1 MRVRVNHGYVGN
13 LGVRAFRQIFPELR
27 IAAFLLAVTP
37 FLLVSLIPKGY
48 MPSVQADGTFTV
60 TICTPEG
67 HRTVALDADGNIVP
81 EQPDGPDGSNSTDHC
96 LFAGVGSFLGAGEG
110 VELHARLEGPQKL
123 LAKHDPG
130 LPPVSASGHLGAP
143 CSPALDLS
151 NNQST
156 KHHEA
161 SSAAP

>member
-1 MRVRVNHGYVGN
+1 MRVRVNLGYVGN

-81 EQPDGPDGSNSTDHC
+81 ALPDGPEGSNSTDHC

-110 VELHARLEGPQKL
+110 LELRARLEGPHKV
-123 LAKHDPG
+123 LARRDPG
-130 LPPVSASGHLGAP
+130 LPPGTAPGRLGAR
-143 CSPALDLS
+143 
-151 NNQST
+151 
-156 KHHEA
+156 
-161 SSAAP
+161 APPRWI

>member
-1 MRVRVNHGYVGN
+1 MTVAEFVGKHAREGSFGYVDN

-37 FLLVSLIPKGY
+37 FLLVSLIPNGY

-81 EQPDGPDGSNSTDHC
+81 ALPDGQEGSNSTDHC
-96 LFAGVGSFLGAGEG
+96 LFAGVGTFFGTDQRF
-110 VELHARLEGPQKL
+110 ELHARLQGLHKDLVKPDL
-123 LAKHDPG
+123 SLPPAAVPG
-130 LPPVSASGHLGAP
+130 LLGAR
-143 CSPALDLS
+143 
-151 NNQST
+151 
-156 KHHEA
+156 
-161 SSAAP
+161 APPRRI